1 MQARDAPD
9 YPTLASDLF
18 VIWRGNG
25 SVWPSPDRAVVFL
38 SADKKQLDGSAAYSR
53 DWSQAK
59 TFQSRSAAGVWMI
72 ENRNKRGQA
81 YDGAEITTVAELIAR
96 RFPGPLSSSPAK
108 TRPGSPRDGGR

>member
-1 MQARDAPD
+1 
-9 YPTLASDLF
+9 
-18 VIWRGNG
+18 
-25 SVWPSPDRAVVFL
+25 VVFL

-59 TFQSRSAAGVWMI
+59 TFQSHAAAGVWMI